1 MLFAIRG
8 ISSTGRVVESRCE
21 GEERL
26 QQPDHATPG
35 SVDDAPEDLMGGY
48 KAGCAVSAD
57 ALVRRVSPALLR
69 FFLADAVSRT
79 HADDLLQETWLR
91 IHRVRHTY
99 RFGEPVMPWF
109 YAIAR
114 RVRIDHYRRAR
125 RSTLREETV
134 EDFSG
139 IASADSE
146 SSSLADMDEL
156 LAPLSPHEREVVQML
171 KVIGMSLDE
180 VARATSCS
188 VGSVKQKA
196 HRAYQKLRKV
206 PVRETARSVLP

>member
-1 MLFAIRG
+1 
-8 ISSTGRVVESRCE
+8 
-21 GEERL
+21 
-26 QQPDHATPG
+26 
-35 SVDDAPEDLMGGY
+35 VDAAPEELMDGY
-48 KAGCAVSAD
+48 KAGRAASAE
-57 ALVRRVSPALLR
+57 ALVRLVSPTLLR
-69 FFLADAVSRT
+69 FFLADAVSRM

-99 RFGEPVMPWF
+99 RSGAPVMPWF

-114 RVRIDHYRRAR
+114 RVGIDHYRRAR
-125 RSTLREETV
+125 RSTLREVTV
-134 EDFSG
+134 EDFAG
-139 IASADSE
+139 VASADSE

-156 LAPLSPHEREVVQML
+156 LAPLSPSEREVVQML

-196 HRAYQKLRKV
+196 HRAYQRLRKV
-206 PVRETARSVLP
+206 LVRETAGSVLP